1 MFLFRRRK
9 LENALVGE
17 REVIAKLEDFKKQG
31 ICKATIH
38 HQVILAEQEKKFKD
52 FSITKA
58 EISDYFS
65 AVVDSPLINTKDEDE
80 LIKFIRDNNIDPQAV
95 VDFLKSMELSI

>member
-9 LENALVGE
+9 LENVLICE

-58 EISDYFS
+58 EIADYFS
-65 AVVDSPLINTKDEDE
+65 AVVESPIINTKLEDY
-80 LIKFIRDNNIDPQAV
+80 LIKFIREKNIDPQAAI
-95 VDFLKSMELSI
+95 DFLKSIELSK

>member
-9 LENALVGE
+9 LENALVRE

-38 HQVILAEQEKKFKD
+38 HQVILAGQEKKFKD

-58 EISDYFS
+58 EIADYFRRCRIS
-65 AVVDSPLINTKDEDE
+65 HYQHKTRRRSYKIH
-80 LIKFIRDNNIDPQAV
+80 
-95 VDFLKSMELSI
+95 S

>member
-9 LENALVGE
+9 LENALVRE

-58 EISDYFS
+58 EIADYFS
-65 AVVDSPLINTKDEDE
+65 AVVESPIINTKQEDA
-80 LIKFIRDNNIDPQAV
+80 LIKFIRDNNIAPQDV
-95 VDFLKSMELSI
+95 INYLKSKTS

>member
-31 ICKATIH
+31 ICKATIQ
-38 HQVILAEQEKKFKD
+38 HQVILAGQEKKFKD

-58 EISDYFS
+58 EIADYFS
-65 AVVDSPLINTKDEDE
+65 AVVESPIINTKLEDY
-80 LIKFIRDNNIDPQAV
+80 LIKFIREKNIDPQAAI
-95 VDFLKSMELSI
+95 DFLKSIELSK